1 MDRKADKR
9 LTHGDYRLLAEF
21 RAQLRQFLLFSES
34 AARKAGLQPR
44 HHQALLAIKGF
55 ADATVG
61 DLAARLGIRPHS
73 AAELVNRLVAAG
85 LVRRVTDTMDRR
97 RVHLVLTRMAERR
110 LEKLTLAH
118 RAELPRL
125 AKLWEPLFAALDLPE
140 PVRPAAARKRG
151 KQVSDRA

>member
-1 MDRKADKR
+1 MDRKADKP
-9 LTHGDYRLLAEF
+9 LTHGDYRVLAEF
-21 RAQLRQFLLFSES
+21 RAQLRQFLLFSEN

-73 AAELVNRLVAAG
+73 AAELVNRLVAAR

-97 RVHLVLTRMAERR
+97 RVHLRQFEAWAKANRDIEVINVTQGSHLTCFPMARIEDVAD
-110 LEKLTLAH
+110 LQ
-118 RAELPRL
+118 RA
-125 AKLWEPLFAALDLPE
+125 
-140 PVRPAAARKRG
+140 
-151 KQVSDRA
+151 